1 MDKLNFDRL
10 IDAYLDDSASDADKT
25 LLEAYYEKLQNGE
38 PLNLLKGEEAALEVV
53 MYRNIIS
60 GIGALPKRKQG
71 IKLWTGI
78 GLAAA
83 AVAAIVFGI
92 WFYNQEVASLRNALR
107 NEVTYRNDIDPGKNI
122 ATLTFSNGKTIK
134 LSERKTGV
142 VIGDDLRY
150 DDNTAVISGT
160 GKKSLPLGRDENG
173 EGVMTLTTPRG
184 GTYQITLFEGTKV
197 WLNAA
202 SRLIYTIGLND
213 QGERLVKLE
222 GEAYFEVAKD
232 KIHPFIVESTG
243 QRVEVLGTHFNI
255 KGYADEGATVTT
267 LIEGRVQVSAS
278 RDDGQGGARILKPNQ
293 QSTLS
298 NNSLTIG
305 EADPN
310 AIVWIKGKFSFYDTP
325 LQDVMKQLARW
336 YDVEVV
342 YPDGVPLRKFT
353 GDINR
358 NVSASEALGLFK
370 FSGVQFTIE
379 GKKIIVNNNN

>member
-1 MDKLNFDRL
+1 MPVPFLEHIGINMDKLNFNRL
-10 IDAYLDDSASDADKT
+10 IDAYLDGSANDADKA

-38 PLNLLKGEEAALEVV
+38 PLHLMKGEEDALEAV

-60 GIGALPKRKQG
+60 GIGILPKPKQG
-71 IKLWTGI
+71 IKLWARI

-92 WFYNQEVASLRNALR
+92 WFYNQEVA
-107 NEVTYRNDIDPGKNI
+107 YKNDITPGKNMAI
-122 ATLTFSNGKTIK
+122 LTLSNGKTIQ
-134 LSERKTGV
+134 LSDRKTGV
-142 VIGDDLRY
+142 VVGENRLSY
-150 DDNTAVISGT
+150 DDGSTLSGLQ
-160 GKKSLPLGRDENG
+160 SALPEG
-173 EGVMTLTTPRG
+173 EQRMALSTPRG
-184 GTYQITLFEGTKV
+184 GTYQITLFDGTKV

-202 SRLIYTIGLND
+202 SRLTYTIGLNE

-222 GEAYFEVAKD
+222 GEAYFEVTKD

-267 LIEGRVQVSAS
+267 LIEGLVQVSAS

-305 EADPN
+305 QADPN
-310 AIVWIKGKFSFYDTP
+310 AIAWIKGKFSFYDTP

-342 YPDGVPLRKFT
+342 YPNGVPLRKFT

-379 GKKIIVNNNN
+379 GKKIVVNNNN